1 VYQRGAIP
9 GWTKPPKKI
18 DQRLGGGEHHGKGRG
33 KGVDDV
39 EGRSQEATPI
49 TSFIFNAPVHSSVI
63 GTHNPA
69 ELINNFDFS
78 SIEER
83 IEREGDAYTEEPR
96 GSGCK
101 VRHLL
106 EEGETLDRGA
116 LPRFSAALHRHE
128 WFTGSVMQALLR
140 FAAQASG

>member
-9 GWTKPPKKI
+9 EWTKPPKKI

-63 GTHNPA
+63 GTH
-69 ELINNFDFS
+69 
-78 SIEER
+78 
-83 IEREGDAYTEEPR
+83 
-96 GSGCK
+96 
-101 VRHLL
+101 
-106 EEGETLDRGA
+106 TL
-116 LPRFSAALHRHE
+116 PS
-128 WFTGSVMQALLR
+128 
-140 FAAQASG
+140 